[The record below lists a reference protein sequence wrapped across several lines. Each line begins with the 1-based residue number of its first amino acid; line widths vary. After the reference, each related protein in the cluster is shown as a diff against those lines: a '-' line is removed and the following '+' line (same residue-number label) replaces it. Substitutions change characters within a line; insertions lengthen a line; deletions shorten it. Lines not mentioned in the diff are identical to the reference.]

1 MLRTAVER
9 PAWKTGDLLVL
20 GGAAAAVAACAETA
34 GSLYERFA
42 ADLAGLSAID
52 RAALALWDFRPLGA
66 GLFALAAL
74 ALLAADRLE
83 GALRPTLAVLAGA
96 FAALG
101 VLVLLAALWV
111 GARGFV
117 GEENGLAIRFT
128 DGERVVTA
136 LTQVLGWA
144 PLVAFFM
151 LLALRHTQESHAEE
165 EPAEESVVAEMDQL
179 WWERLAFSPRR
190 ERGRELLERIRT
202 LEAQGNLAEAR
213 ELAEE
218 MRRL

>member
-1 MLRTAVER
+1 MLRGAVER
-9 PAWKTGDLLVL
+9 PVWKSGDLLVL

-42 ADLAGLSAID
+42 ADLAGLSAVD

-74 ALLAADRLE
+74 ALLAGDRPE
-83 GALRPTLAVLAGA
+83 AAPRAALAVLAAA

-101 VLVLLAALWV
+101 VFVLLAAVWV

-128 DGERVVTA
+128 DGERVVTF
-136 LTQVLGWA
+136 LTQTLGWA
-144 PLVAFFM
+144 PLVAFFVF
-151 LLALRHTQESHAEE
+151 LSLRLTEGSREE
-165 EPAEESVVAEMDQL
+165 EPAGESVFAEMDEL
-179 WWERLAFSPRR
+179 WRERLAFSPRR
-190 ERGRELLERIRT
+190 ERGRELLARIRE
-202 LEAQGNLAEAR
+202 LEAQGNVTEAR